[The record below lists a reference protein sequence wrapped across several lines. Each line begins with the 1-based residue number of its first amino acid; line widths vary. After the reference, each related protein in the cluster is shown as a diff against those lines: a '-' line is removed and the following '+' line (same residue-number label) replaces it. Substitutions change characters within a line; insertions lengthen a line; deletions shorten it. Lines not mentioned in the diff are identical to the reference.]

1 MGTER
6 NLEMW
11 DYTAVATE
19 SCGNREEPRDVG
31 LCSCGNRELWEQRAV
46 GTERN
51 LEMWDYTDV
60 ATESCGNREL
70 WEQRGT

>member
-11 DYTAVATE
+11 DYTAVGTE

-31 LCSCGNRELWEQRAV
+31 LYSCGNRELW

-51 LEMWDYTDV
+51 LEMWDYAAV